1 MMKGSAGQAVHAANV
16 ALGLEETAGLEF
28 TGLHPPWGTLMTVVV
43 KIGGARAV
51 DPEGALADVASL
63 VEDGEDVVLT
73 HGGSTAVDETLE
85 ELGEEPTYVE
95 TPGGVVGRFTDERT
109 MDVFKMVMP
118 GKLNTDL
125 VESLHNEGVDAVGL
139 SGTDGK
145 LLCGKRKSAVR
156 VKGRQRRRSSAAT
169 TRARSSR
176 STPTCSR
183 RPSRAATRP
192 SSPFRCS
199 GRRRAQLY
207 TAVNADADRAAAAIA
222 GALEADLVVL
232 TDVSGIYE
240 DPDDESTKIESA
252 STPDEFEAVKD
263 AAEGF
268 MTKKV
273 MAAEE
278 ALEGGASSV
287 IVATANADEP
297 ITSALA
303 GEGRP
308 SSPARSLLMRMQTR
322 RHRRPQNERPRLH
335 LREQAD
341 RHRARR
347 RAVPLHCRRDGVR
360 RRRREFRV
368 HAAGSLPPRGRGSRP
383 GPSRRANLR

>member
-1 MMKGSAGQAVHAANV
+1 
-16 ALGLEETAGLEF
+16 
-28 TGLHPPWGTLMTVVV
+28 MTTVV

-63 VEDGEDVVLT
+63 VDGGEDVVLT

-85 ELGEEPTYVE
+85 ELGYEPTYVE

-145 LLCGKRKSAVR
+145 LLEGKRKSAVR
-156 VKGRQRRRSSAAT
+156 VKEDGKKKIKRGDHSGTIESVNADLLETVLAGGYTPVVSVPVLGREKA
-169 TRARSSR
+169 
-176 STPTCSR
+176 
-183 RPSRAATRP
+183 
-192 SSPFRCS
+192 
-199 GRRRAQLY
+199 GGY

-240 DPDDESTKIESA
+240 DPDDESTKIDSA
-252 STPDEFEAVKD
+252 ATPAEFETVTE

-273 MAAEE
+273 MAATE
-278 ALEGGASSV
+278 ALEGGAASV
-287 IVATANADEP
+287 TVATANADEP

-303 GEGRP
+303 GEGTTIEP
-308 SSPARSLLMRMQTR
+308 GVL
-322 RHRRPQNERPRLH
+322 
-335 LREQAD
+335 AD
-341 RHRARR
+341 ETDAETE
-347 RAVPLHCRRDGVR
+347 G
-360 RRRREFRV
+360 
-368 HAAGSLPPRGRGSRP
+368 AAQ
-383 GPSRRANLR
+383 

>member
-1 MMKGSAGQAVHAANV
+1 
-16 ALGLEETAGLEF
+16 
-28 TGLHPPWGTLMTVVV
+28 MTTVV

-145 LLCGKRKSAVR
+145 LLSGKRKSAVR
-156 VKGRQRRRSSAAT
+156 VKEDGKKKIKRGDHSGKIESVNADLLET
-169 TRARSSR
+169 TLAGGY
-176 STPTCSR
+176 TPVVSV
-183 RPSRAATRP
+183 PILGKEK
-192 SSPFRCS
+192 S
-199 GRRRAQLY
+199 GGY

-222 GALEADLVVL
+222 GALEADLVLL
-232 TDVSGIYE
+232 TDVSGVYE

-252 STPDEFEAVKD
+252 ATPEEFAGVKD

-287 IVATANADEP
+287 VVADANEDEP
-297 ITSALA
+297 ISSALA
-303 GEGRP
+303 GEGTTLEP
-308 SSPARSLLMRMQTR
+308 SVLEDEDDAET
-322 RHRRPQNERPRLH
+322 E
-335 LREQAD
+335 
-341 RHRARR
+341 
-347 RAVPLHCRRDGVR
+347 
-360 RRRREFRV
+360 
-368 HAAGSLPPRGRGSRP
+368 AAE
-383 GPSRRANLR
+383 

>member
-1 MMKGSAGQAVHAANV
+1 
-16 ALGLEETAGLEF
+16 
-28 TGLHPPWGTLMTVVV
+28 MTVVV

-63 VEDGEDVVLT
+63 IEDGEDVVLT

-85 ELGEEPTYVE
+85 ALGQEPTYVE
-95 TPGGVVGRFTDERT
+95 TPGGVVGRFTDEET

-125 VESLHNEGVDAVGL
+125 VESLQNEGVDAVGL

-145 LLCGKRKSAVR
+145 LLEGKRKSAVR
-156 VKGRQRRRSSAAT
+156 VKEDGKKKIKRGDHSGTIESVNADLLETVLAGGY
-169 TRARSSR
+169 
-176 STPTCSR
+176 TPVVSV
-183 RPSRAATRP
+183 PVL
-192 SSPFRCS
+192 
-199 GRRRAQLY
+199 GQEKDGEY

-240 DPDDESTKIESA
+240 DPDDESTKIDSA
-252 STPDEFEAVKD
+252 ATPAAFEAVEE

-278 ALEGGASSV
+278 ALESGAASV
-287 IVATANADEP
+287 TVATANADDP

-303 GEGRP
+303 GEGTTLEP
-308 SSPARSLLMRMQTR
+308 
-322 RHRRPQNERPRLH
+322 
-335 LREQAD
+335 
-341 RHRARR
+341 
-347 RAVPLHCRRDGVR
+347 GVLDT
-360 RRRREFRV
+360 ETEV
-368 HAAGSLPPRGRGSRP
+368 TQ
-383 GPSRRANLR
+383 

>member
-1 MMKGSAGQAVHAANV
+1 
-16 ALGLEETAGLEF
+16 
-28 TGLHPPWGTLMTVVV
+28 MTVVV
-43 KIGGARAV
+43 KVGGARAV

-145 LLCGKRKSAVR
+145 LLSGKRKSAVR
-156 VKGRQRRRSSAAT
+156 VKEDGKKKIKRGDHSGKIESVNADLLET
-169 TRARSSR
+169 TLDGGY
-176 STPTCSR
+176 TPVVSV
-183 RPSRAATRP
+183 PILGKEK
-192 SSPFRCS
+192 S
-199 GRRRAQLY
+199 GGY

-222 GALEADLVVL
+222 GALEADLVLL
-232 TDVSGIYE
+232 TDVSGVYE

-252 STPDEFEAVKD
+252 ATPAEFEGVKD

-287 IVATANADEP
+287 VVADANADEP
-297 ITSALA
+297 ITSALD
-303 GEGRP
+303 GEGTTLEP
-308 SSPARSLLMRMQTR
+308 GVL
-322 RHRRPQNERPRLH
+322 
-335 LREQAD
+335 AD
-341 RHRARR
+341 EDDA
-347 RAVPLHCRRDGVR
+347 
-360 RRRREFRV
+360 ETE
-368 HAAGSLPPRGRGSRP
+368 AAE
-383 GPSRRANLR
+383 

>member
-1 MMKGSAGQAVHAANV
+1 
-16 ALGLEETAGLEF
+16 
-28 TGLHPPWGTLMTVVV
+28 MTVVV

-85 ELGEEPTYVE
+85 ELGQEPTYVE
-95 TPGGVVGRFTDERT
+95 TPGGVVGRFTDEDA

-125 VESLHNEGVDAVGL
+125 VESLQNEGVDAVGL

-145 LLCGKRKSAVR
+145 LLSGKRKSAVR
-156 VKGRQRRRSSAAT
+156 VKEDGKKKIKRGDHSGKIESVNADLLETVLAGGY
-169 TRARSSR
+169 
-176 STPTCSR
+176 TPVVSVPMLGTEK
-183 RPSRAATRP
+183 
-192 SSPFRCS
+192 S
-199 GRRRAQLY
+199 GGY

-240 DPDDESTKIESA
+240 DPDDESTKIDSA
-252 STPDEFEAVKD
+252 ATPAEFEGVKA

-287 IVATANADEP
+287 IVATANAEGP

-303 GEGRP
+303 GEGTTLEP
-308 SSPARSLLMRMQTR
+308 GVLEAE
-322 RHRRPQNERPRLH
+322 NEATQ
-335 LREQAD
+335 E
-341 RHRARR
+341 
-347 RAVPLHCRRDGVR
+347 
-360 RRRREFRV
+360 
-368 HAAGSLPPRGRGSRP
+368 AAK
-383 GPSRRANLR
+383 

>member
-1 MMKGSAGQAVHAANV
+1 
-16 ALGLEETAGLEF
+16 
-28 TGLHPPWGTLMTVVV
+28 MTTVV

-145 LLCGKRKSAVR
+145 LLEGKRKSAVR
-156 VKGRQRRRSSAAT
+156 VKEDGKKKIKRGDHSGKIESVNADLLET
-169 TRARSSR
+169 TLAGGY
-176 STPTCSR
+176 TPVVSV
-183 RPSRAATRP
+183 PILGKEK
-192 SSPFRCS
+192 S
-199 GRRRAQLY
+199 GGY

-222 GALEADLVVL
+222 GALEADLVLL
-232 TDVSGIYE
+232 TDVSGVYE
-240 DPDDESTKIESA
+240 DPDDEATKIESA
-252 STPDEFEAVKD
+252 ATPEEFEGVKD

-287 IVATANADEP
+287 VVADANENEP
-297 ITSALA
+297 ISSALA
-303 GEGRP
+303 GEGTTLEP
-308 SSPARSLLMRMQTR
+308 GVL
-322 RHRRPQNERPRLH
+322 
-335 LREQAD
+335 AD
-341 RHRARR
+341 EDDA
-347 RAVPLHCRRDGVR
+347 
-360 RRRREFRV
+360 ETE
-368 HAAGSLPPRGRGSRP
+368 AAE
-383 GPSRRANLR
+383 

>member
-1 MMKGSAGQAVHAANV
+1 
-16 ALGLEETAGLEF
+16 
-28 TGLHPPWGTLMTVVV
+28 MTVVV

-63 VEDGEDVVLT
+63 VDDGEDMVVV

-125 VESLHNEGVDAVGL
+125 VESLQNEGVNAVGL

-145 LLCGKRKSAVR
+145 LLEGKRKSAVR
-156 VKGRQRRRSSAAT
+156 VKEDGKKKIKRGDHSGTIESVNADLLETVIAGGY
-169 TRARSSR
+169 
-176 STPTCSR
+176 TPVVSL
-183 RPSRAATRP
+183 PVL
-192 SSPFRCS
+192 
-199 GRRRAQLY
+199 GKEKDGGY
-207 TAVNADADRAAAAIA
+207 TAVNADADRAAAAVA

-232 TDVSGIYE
+232 TDVSGIYG
-240 DPDDESTKIESA
+240 DPDDESTRIDSA
-252 STPDEFEAVKD
+252 STPDDFEAVKD

-278 ALEGGASSV
+278 ALEGGAASV

-303 GEGRP
+303 GDGTTLEPGVL
-308 SSPARSLLMRMQTR
+308 ADA
-322 RHRRPQNERPRLH
+322 ERTTEA
-335 LREQAD
+335 EQ
-341 RHRARR
+341 
-347 RAVPLHCRRDGVR
+347 
-360 RRRREFRV
+360 
-368 HAAGSLPPRGRGSRP
+368 
-383 GPSRRANLR
+383 

>member
-1 MMKGSAGQAVHAANV
+1 MYGTAPGGS
-16 ALGLEETAGLEF
+16 
-28 TGLHPPWGTLMTVVV
+28 TLTTVV

-125 VESLHNEGVDAVGL
+125 VESLQNEGVNAVGL

-145 LLCGKRKSAVR
+145 LLSGKRKSAVR
-156 VKGRQRRRSSAAT
+156 VKEDGKKKIKRGDHSGKIESVNADLLETVLAGGY
-169 TRARSSR
+169 
-176 STPTCSR
+176 TPVVSV
-183 RPSRAATRP
+183 PVL
-192 SSPFRCS
+192 
-199 GRRRAQLY
+199 GKEKDGGY

-222 GALEADLVVL
+222 GALEADLVLL
-232 TDVSGIYE
+232 TDVSGVYE
-240 DPDDESTKIESA
+240 DPDDESTKIDSA
-252 STPDEFEAVKD
+252 STPEAFETVKS

-287 IVATANADEP
+287 VVADANAEEP
-297 ITSALA
+297 ISNALA
-303 GEGRP
+303 GEGTTLEP
-308 SSPARSLLMRMQTR
+308 GALDTA
-322 RHRRPQNERPRLH
+322 EV
-335 LREQAD
+335 EQ
-341 RHRARR
+341 
-347 RAVPLHCRRDGVR
+347 
-360 RRRREFRV
+360 
-368 HAAGSLPPRGRGSRP
+368 
-383 GPSRRANLR
+383 

>member
-1 MMKGSAGQAVHAANV
+1 
-16 ALGLEETAGLEF
+16 
-28 TGLHPPWGTLMTVVV
+28 MTVVV

-85 ELGEEPTYVE
+85 ELGEDPTYVE
-95 TPGGVVGRFTDERT
+95 TPGGVVGRFTDEDT

-145 LLCGKRKSAVR
+145 LLRGKRKSAVR
-156 VKGRQRRRSSAAT
+156 VKEDGKKKIKRGDHSGKIESVNSDLLETVLAGGY
-169 TRARSSR
+169 
-176 STPTCSR
+176 TPVVSV
-183 RPSRAATRP
+183 PMLGEEK
-192 SSPFRCS
+192 S
-199 GRRRAQLY
+199 GGY

-240 DPDDESTKIESA
+240 DPDDESTKIEA
-252 STPDEFEAVKD
+252 ATTPADFETVKA

-303 GEGRP
+303 GEGTTLEP
-308 SSPARSLLMRMQTR
+308 GVLAE
-322 RHRRPQNERPRLH
+322 N
-335 LREQAD
+335 AD
-341 RHRARR
+341 ETAQ
-347 RAVPLHCRRDGVR
+347 
-360 RRRREFRV
+360 E
-368 HAAGSLPPRGRGSRP
+368 AAE
-383 GPSRRANLR
+383 

>member
-1 MMKGSAGQAVHAANV
+1 MV
-16 ALGLEETAGLEF
+16 T
-28 TGLHPPWGTLMTVVV
+28 VV

-125 VESLHNEGVDAVGL
+125 VEALQNEGVDAVGL
-139 SGTDGK
+139 TGTDGK
-145 LLCGKRKSAVR
+145 LLSGKRKSAVR
-156 VKGRQRRRSSAAT
+156 VKEDGKKKIKRGDHSGTIESVNADLLETLLSSSYTPVVSVPVLGREKD
-169 TRARSSR
+169 
-176 STPTCSR
+176 
-183 RPSRAATRP
+183 
-192 SSPFRCS
+192 
-199 GRRRAQLY
+199 GGY
-207 TAVNADADRAAAAIA
+207 TAVNADADRAAAAVA
-222 GALEADLVVL
+222 GALEADLVLL

-240 DPDDESTKIESA
+240 DPDDESTKIDGA
-252 STPDEFEAVKD
+252 STPAEFETVKD

-278 ALEGGASSV
+278 SLEGGAASV
-287 IVATANADEP
+287 VVADANADDP
-297 ITSALA
+297 ITSALH
-303 GEGRP
+303 GDGTT
-308 SSPARSLLMRMQTR
+308 LLPDVLEDDENAKT
-322 RHRRPQNERPRLH
+322 EAT
-335 LREQAD
+335 E
-341 RHRARR
+341 
-347 RAVPLHCRRDGVR
+347 
-360 RRRREFRV
+360 
-368 HAAGSLPPRGRGSRP
+368 
-383 GPSRRANLR
+383 

>member
-1 MMKGSAGQAVHAANV
+1 
-16 ALGLEETAGLEF
+16 
-28 TGLHPPWGTLMTVVV
+28 MTVVV

-51 DPEGALADVASL
+51 DPEGALGDVASL
-63 VEDGEDVVLT
+63 VDDGEDVVLT

-145 LLCGKRKSAVR
+145 LLSGKRKSAVR
-156 VKGRQRRRSSAAT
+156 VKEDGKKKIKRGDHSGKIESVNADLLET
-169 TRARSSR
+169 TLDGGY
-176 STPTCSR
+176 TPVVSV
-183 RPSRAATRP
+183 PILGKEK
-192 SSPFRCS
+192 S
-199 GRRRAQLY
+199 GGY

-222 GALEADLVVL
+222 GALEADLVLL
-232 TDVSGIYE
+232 TDVSGVYE

-252 STPDEFEAVKD
+252 ATPEEFEGVKD

-287 IVATANADEP
+287 VVADANADEP
-297 ITSALA
+297 ITSALD
-303 GEGRP
+303 GEGTTLE
-308 SSPARSLLMRMQTR
+308 S
-322 RHRRPQNERPRLH
+322 
-335 LREQAD
+335 
-341 RHRARR
+341 
-347 RAVPLHCRRDGVR
+347 GVL
-360 RRRREFRV
+360 EDEIDAETE
-368 HAAGSLPPRGRGSRP
+368 AAE
-383 GPSRRANLR
+383 

>member
-1 MMKGSAGQAVHAANV
+1 
-16 ALGLEETAGLEF
+16 
-28 TGLHPPWGTLMTVVV
+28 MTVVV

-73 HGGSTAVDETLE
+73 HGGSTAVDETLD
-85 ELGEEPTYVE
+85 ELGEDPTYVE

-125 VESLHNEGVDAVGL
+125 VESLHNEGVNAVGL

-145 LLCGKRKSAVR
+145 LLEGKRKSAVR
-156 VKGRQRRRSSAAT
+156 VEEDGKKKIKRGDHSGTIESVNADLLETTLAGGYTPVVSVPVLGREKD
-169 TRARSSR
+169 
-176 STPTCSR
+176 
-183 RPSRAATRP
+183 
-192 SSPFRCS
+192 
-199 GRRRAQLY
+199 GGY

-222 GALEADLVVL
+222 GALAADLVVL

-240 DPDDESTKIESA
+240 DPDDESTKIDSA
-252 STPDEFEAVKD
+252 STPEEFAAVED

-278 ALEGGASSV
+278 ALEGGAASV
-287 IVATANADEP
+287 IVASANADAP

-303 GEGRP
+303 GEGTTIEPGAVADDADDRAETEVP
-308 SSPARSLLMRMQTR
+308 
-322 RHRRPQNERPRLH
+322 
-335 LREQAD
+335 EQ
-341 RHRARR
+341 
-347 RAVPLHCRRDGVR
+347 
-360 RRRREFRV
+360 
-368 HAAGSLPPRGRGSRP
+368 
-383 GPSRRANLR
+383 

>member
-1 MMKGSAGQAVHAANV
+1 
-16 ALGLEETAGLEF
+16 
-28 TGLHPPWGTLMTVVV
+28 MTVVV

-51 DPEGALADVASL
+51 DPEGALSDVASL
-63 VEDGEDVVLT
+63 VADGEDSAEQSSAGRSGGVEPPEDVVLV

-85 ELGEEPTYVE
+85 DLGKEPTYVE
-95 TPGGVVGRFTDERT
+95 TPGGVVGRFTDEET

-145 LLCGKRKSAVR
+145 LLEGKRKSAVR
-156 VKGRQRRRSSAAT
+156 VTEDGKKKIKRGDHSGKIESVNADLLET
-169 TRARSSR
+169 TLAGGY
-176 STPTCSR
+176 TPVVSV
-183 RPSRAATRP
+183 PMLGKEK
-192 SSPFRCS
+192 S
-199 GRRRAQLY
+199 GGY

-240 DPDDESTKIESA
+240 DPDDESTRIDSA
-252 STPDEFEAVKD
+252 STPEEFAAVKD

-278 ALEGGASSV
+278 ALEGGAASV
-287 IVATANADEP
+287 TVATANADEP
-297 ITSALA
+297 ITAALA
-303 GEGRP
+303 GEGTTLEP
-308 SSPARSLLMRMQTR
+308 GVI
-322 RHRRPQNERPRLH
+322 
-335 LREQAD
+335 AD
-341 RHRARR
+341 DETTQEAT
-347 RAVPLHCRRDGVR
+347 
-360 RRRREFRV
+360 E
-368 HAAGSLPPRGRGSRP
+368 
-383 GPSRRANLR
+383 

>member
-1 MMKGSAGQAVHAANV
+1 
-16 ALGLEETAGLEF
+16 
-28 TGLHPPWGTLMTVVV
+28 MTVVV

-51 DPEGALADVASL
+51 DPAGALADVAQL

-125 VESLHNEGVDAVGL
+125 VESLQNEAVNAVGL
-139 SGTDGK
+139 TGTDGK
-145 LLCGKRKSAVR
+145 LLSGKRKSAVR
-156 VKGRQRRRSSAAT
+156 VKEDGKKKIKRGDHSGKIESVNADLLETLLAGDY
-169 TRARSSR
+169 
-176 STPTCSR
+176 TPVVSV
-183 RPSRAATRP
+183 PMLGKEK
-192 SSPFRCS
+192 S
-199 GRRRAQLY
+199 GGY

-222 GALEADLVVL
+222 GALEADLVLL
-232 TDVSGIYE
+232 TDVSGVYE
-240 DPDDESTKIESA
+240 DPDDESTKIDSA
-252 STPDEFEAVKD
+252 STPEEFETVKS

-287 IVATANADEP
+287 VVADANADEP
-297 ITSALA
+297 ISSALS
-303 GEGRP
+303 GEGTTLEP
-308 SSPARSLLMRMQTR
+308 GVLAS
-322 RHRRPQNERPRLH
+322 
-335 LREQAD
+335 
-341 RHRARR
+341 
-347 RAVPLHCRRDGVR
+347 DGS
-360 RRRREFRV
+360 ETE
-368 HAAGSLPPRGRGSRP
+368 AAQ
-383 GPSRRANLR
+383 

>member
-1 MMKGSAGQAVHAANV
+1 
-16 ALGLEETAGLEF
+16 
-28 TGLHPPWGTLMTVVV
+28 MTVVV

-63 VEDGEDVVLT
+63 VDEGEDVVLT

-145 LLCGKRKSAVR
+145 LLSGKRKSAVR
-156 VKGRQRRRSSAAT
+156 VKEDGKKKIKRGDHSGKIESVNADLLET
-169 TRARSSR
+169 TLEGGYMPVVSV
-176 STPTCSR
+176 PILGKEK
-183 RPSRAATRP
+183 
-192 SSPFRCS
+192 S
-199 GRRRAQLY
+199 GGY

-222 GALEADLVVL
+222 GALEADLVLL
-232 TDVSGIYE
+232 TDVSGVYE

-252 STPDEFEAVKD
+252 ATPEEFAGVKD

-287 IVATANADEP
+287 VVADANADDP
-297 ITSALA
+297 ITSALD
-303 GEGRP
+303 GEGTTLEP
-308 SSPARSLLMRMQTR
+308 GVL
-322 RHRRPQNERPRLH
+322 E
-335 LREQAD
+335 
-341 RHRARR
+341 
-347 RAVPLHCRRDGVR
+347 DGD
-360 RRRREFRV
+360 EAETE
-368 HAAGSLPPRGRGSRP
+368 AAE
-383 GPSRRANLR
+383 

>member
-1 MMKGSAGQAVHAANV
+1 
-16 ALGLEETAGLEF
+16 
-28 TGLHPPWGTLMTVVV
+28 MTTVV

-145 LLCGKRKSAVR
+145 LLEGKRKSAVR
-156 VKGRQRRRSSAAT
+156 VKEDGKKMIKRGDHSGKIESVNADLLET
-169 TRARSSR
+169 TLAGGY
-176 STPTCSR
+176 TPVVSV
-183 RPSRAATRP
+183 PILGKEK
-192 SSPFRCS
+192 S
-199 GRRRAQLY
+199 GGY

-222 GALEADLVVL
+222 GALEADLVLL
-232 TDVSGIYE
+232 TDVSGVYE
-240 DPDDESTKIESA
+240 DPDDEATKIELA
-252 STPDEFEAVKD
+252 ATPEEFEGVKD

-278 ALEGGASSV
+278 ALAGGVSSV
-287 IVATANADEP
+287 VVADANADEP
-297 ITSALA
+297 ISSALA
-303 GEGRP
+303 GEGTTLEP
-308 SSPARSLLMRMQTR
+308 GVL
-322 RHRRPQNERPRLH
+322 
-335 LREQAD
+335 AD
-341 RHRARR
+341 E
-347 RAVPLHCRRDGVR
+347 D
-360 RRRREFRV
+360 
-368 HAAGSLPPRGRGSRP
+368 AAETE
-383 GPSRRANLR
+383 AAE

>member
-1 MMKGSAGQAVHAANV
+1 
-16 ALGLEETAGLEF
+16 
-28 TGLHPPWGTLMTVVV
+28 MTVVV

-63 VEDGEDVVLT
+63 VDEGEDVVLT

-145 LLCGKRKSAVR
+145 LLEGKRKSAVR
-156 VKGRQRRRSSAAT
+156 VKEDGKKKIKRGDHSGKIESVNADLLET
-169 TRARSSR
+169 TLAGGY
-176 STPTCSR
+176 TPVVSV
-183 RPSRAATRP
+183 PILGKEK
-192 SSPFRCS
+192 S
-199 GRRRAQLY
+199 GGY

-222 GALEADLVVL
+222 GALEADLVLL
-232 TDVSGIYE
+232 TDVSGVYE
-240 DPDDESTKIESA
+240 DPEDESTKIESA
-252 STPDEFEAVKD
+252 ATPAEFEGVKD

-278 ALEGGASSV
+278 ALAGGASSV
-287 IVATANADEP
+287 VVADANADEP
-297 ITSALA
+297 ISSALA
-303 GEGRP
+303 GEGTTLEP
-308 SSPARSLLMRMQTR
+308 GVL
-322 RHRRPQNERPRLH
+322 
-335 LREQAD
+335 AD
-341 RHRARR
+341 EDDA
-347 RAVPLHCRRDGVR
+347 
-360 RRRREFRV
+360 ETE
-368 HAAGSLPPRGRGSRP
+368 AAE
-383 GPSRRANLR
+383 